1 MKPTIFRGAGVAIAT
16 PFTDDAIN
24 FSELGRLIDFQIEN
38 GTDAIII
45 TGTTGESATMSDA
58 EHRDA
63 IKFAVDHVNHRIPVV
78 AGTGS
83 NETAYAVSLSKFA
96 ESVGA
101 DAVLCVTPYYNKCT
115 QKGLVKHYEAI
126 ADSINI
132 PMILYNVP
140 SRTGVNIKVETY
152 RELSKHP
159 RINAVKEANGDL
171 SSILKT
177 RYACGDDLNV
187 YSGNDDQ
194 IVPILSLGGSG
205 VISVLS
211 NVAPKQTHDICQKFF
226 DGDLESAKKL
236 QIEFCDLIEALFCEV
251 NPIPVKTALRLMGFS
266 MGKLRMPLSEMEDVN
281 LEKLKKSLKNHGLI

>member
-1 MKPTIFRGAGVAIAT
+1 
-16 PFTDDAIN
+16 
-24 FSELGRLIDFQIEN
+24 
-38 GTDAIII
+38 
-45 TGTTGESATMSDA
+45 MSDS

-126 ADSINI
+126 ADAINI

-177 RYACGDDLNV
+177 RYACGDDLNI
-187 YSGNDDQ
+187 YSGDDDQ
-194 IVPILSLGGSG
+194 TLPIMSLGGLG

-211 NVAPKQTHDICQKFF
+211 NVAPKQTHDLCGLGVISVLSNVAPKQTHDLCQKFF
-226 DGDLESAKKL
+226 DGDIESAK
-236 QIEFCDLIEALFCEV
+236 QIQIDFCDLIEALFCEL